1 MIHLYSGEGRGK
13 TSIAVG
19 TAVRMAGAGGKILF
33 AQFMKGCESGE
44 IEVLKSIPEVE
55 ICRVSEEYP
64 FYNQMSEEQKQRI
77 TRQHNNILMHITN
90 EVERVGQIDVE
101 GMGFVQQEESVTTA
115 VPKLLVVLDEITYP
129 INWNLID
136 RTMLSRL
143 LSNLPESVELIMT
156 GRDPSEE
163 MVAVSDYWSEISM
176 KRHPYEKGV
185 LARKGVEY

>member
-33 AQFMKGCESGE
+33 AQFMKGCESSE
-44 IEVLKSIPEVE
+44 IEVLKSIPRVE
-55 ICRVSEEYP
+55 ICRVSEQYP

-90 EVERVGQIDVE
+90 EIESVGKTDGE

-115 VPKLLVVLDEITYP
+115 MPKLLVVLDEITYP

-156 GRDPSEE
+156 GRDLSEE
-163 MVAVSDYWSEISM
+163 MIAVSDYWSEISM
-176 KRHPYEKGV
+176 KRHPYETGV